1 MSSPFVNI
9 QTLSKR
15 YGEFQAV
22 DGLSLEIDRGEIV
35 ALLGPNGA
43 GKTTTIRMIM
53 GILQPT
59 QGSASVAGFDCF
71 RDRARVMEHVG
82 YMPDEPSFYDY
93 LRGREI
99 IHFCGE
105 MRGLSA
111 GNINER
117 ARPLAARLGLE
128 DDLEEYAANYS
139 QGMKKKLAAIV
150 ALLHNPALLVLDE
163 PTNGL
168 DPYAIRAFHELVR
181 ERAEQGAAI
190 VYSTHLIDQAEKLCT
205 RAGILFKGKLA
216 ADGDLAEL
224 RGSAAGNQS
233 LEEVFFHVTAAQSP
247 GRVAEGVLA

>member
-1 MSSPFVNI
+1 MTSPFVSIHN
-9 QTLSKR
+9 LGKR

-22 DGLSLEIDRGEIV
+22 DGLSLDIDRGEIV

-59 QGSASVAGFDCF
+59 QGGASVAGCDCF

-82 YMPDEPSFYDY
+82 YMADEPAFYDY

-111 GNINER
+111 RTINER
-117 ARPLAARLGLE
+117 AQPLAARLGLE
-128 DDLEEYAANYS
+128 GDLEEYATNYS

-150 ALLHNPALLVLDE
+150 AFLHNPALLVLDE

-181 ERAEQGAAI
+181 ERAEQGA
-190 VYSTHLIDQAEKLCT
+190 VVLYSTHLLDQAEKLCT

-216 ADGDLAEL
+216 ADGNLAEL
-224 RGSAAGNQS
+224 RSSAADNQS
-233 LEEVFFHVTAAQSP
+233 LEEVFFHVTAMPPSP
-247 GRVAEGVLA
+247 PVVEGVLA